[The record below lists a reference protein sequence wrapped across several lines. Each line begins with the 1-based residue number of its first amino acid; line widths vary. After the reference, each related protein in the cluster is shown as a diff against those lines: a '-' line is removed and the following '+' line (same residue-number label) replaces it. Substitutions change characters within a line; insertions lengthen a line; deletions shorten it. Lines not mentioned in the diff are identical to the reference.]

1 MVGGRA
7 LAARDEDAR
16 TRRFPLPLPRE
27 ANGGKAVS
35 IGESVGRLPLNKI
48 IIRQVAEKSGG
59 GGRDEP
65 VHSARRELKDDRVAP
80 I

>member
-16 TRRFPLPLPRE
+16 TRRFPLSRE